1 MQELLNK
8 MKLTRDKVIS
18 IVAGSGD
25 MVGVY
30 WKGEDGRKILF
41 EAEPKTADA
50 IIEIWNKNERRIE
63 VCELMKMEKKK

>member
-1 MQELLNK
+1 
-8 MKLTRDKVIS
+8 MKLTRDRVIS
-18 IVAGSGD
+18 IVAGRGD

-63 VCELMKMEKKK
+63 VCELMKMGKKN

>member
-1 MQELLNK
+1 
-8 MKLTRDKVIS
+8 MKLTRDRVIS
-18 IVAGSGD
+18 IVAGRGD
-25 MVGVY
+25 RVGVY